1 MRSEWDCI
9 ISHYNQLMQG
19 EKLAV
24 ALDFKMAASCFLSIT
39 QEVINRIK
47 EHTILKSTEN
57 STKFGII
64 NQKNNVKVLLI
75 ELNKTV

>member
-1 MRSEWDCI
+1 MVKDCI

-19 EKLAV
+19 ENSRDTRFQNGCLLFSQYYTGSDKQNKRKLY
-24 ALDFKMAASCFLSIT
+24 
-39 QEVINRIK
+39 
-47 EHTILKSTEN
+47 TILKSTEN

-64 NQKNNVKVLLI
+64 NQKNDVKVLLI

>member
-1 MRSEWDCI
+1 MVKDCI

-19 EKLAV
+19 ENSRGTRFQNGCL
-24 ALDFKMAASCFLSIT
+24 LFSQYYT

-64 NQKNNVKVLLI
+64 NDVKVLLI